1 VCFKATDQV
10 LKRMAELDYVL
21 VRVDFTRENPIG
33 QKTLEA
39 YGMTGIPYNLVIPP
53 EGPAIQL
60 PTVLTAKLLRE
71 TINR

>member
-1 VCFKATDQV
+1 
-10 LKRMAELDYVL
+10 MAELDYAL
-21 VRVDFTRENPIG
+21 VRVDFTRENPVG

-60 PTVLTAKLLRE
+60 PTVLTAKLLLE
-71 TINR
+71 AINR

>member
-1 VCFKATDQV
+1 MSFKATDKV
-10 LKRMAELDYVL
+10 LKRMAELDYAL
-21 VRVDFTRENPIG
+21 VRVDFTGANPIG

-60 PTVLTAKLLRE
+60 PTVLTANMVLE
-71 TINR
+71 AIE